1 MPAAIACR
9 RWRSRPRS
17 PGTDSVAEVACTE
30 VRVRADVSIIAA
42 FVVPKAGRER
52 DAAAITAFAAER
64 LATYKQPREVVFVEQ
79 LPRTPNGKLKRA
91 ALSLP
96 AGQTRS

>member
-1 MPAAIACR
+1 MP
-9 RWRSRPRS
+9 PRS
-17 PGTDSVAEVACTE
+17 MAY
-30 VRVRADVSIIAA
+30 
-42 FVVPKAGRER
+42 
-52 DAAAITAFAAER
+52 AAER